1 MVVLS
6 ILVLL
11 ECLDDL
17 EGLLQLGIKGRV
29 AQTQWPSRV
38 RVPPVTPVAFTPACP
53 GPVGTGPGRVG
64 HLSFPLSLRSTPPA
78 WPFNRP
84 SAPSTRYPP
93 ANKPLIS
100 IYSQT

>member
-17 EGLLQLGIKGRV
+17 EGLLQLGIKGRA

-38 RVPPVTPVAFTPACP
+38 RVPHHAGGVYPGLSRPDRDRAGACGALTFPPAF
-53 GPVGTGPGRVG
+53 
-64 HLSFPLSLRSTPPA
+64 RSTPPPA
-78 WPFNRP
+78 WSLNRA
-84 SAPSTRYPP
+84 SAPCVRYLP

-100 IYSQT
+100 ID

>member
-1 MVVLS
+1 MVALS

-17 EGLLQLGIKGRV
+17 EGLLHLGIKGRV

-53 GPVGTGPGRVG
+53 GPVGTGPGRAFEFSSILIVP
-64 HLSFPLSLRSTPPA
+64 PLLLGSSTDRLHRPHAIPQQT
-78 WPFNRP
+78 NR
-84 SAPSTRYPP
+84 
-93 ANKPLIS
+93 L
-100 IYSQT
+100 

>member
-38 RVPPVTPVAFTPACP
+38 RVPPVTPVAFTPACR

-64 HLSFPLSLRSTPPA
+64 HLTFPLSFRSTPLPA
-78 WPFNRP
+78 WPLNPP
-84 SAPSTRYPP
+84 SAPSTRYPA

-100 IYSQT
+100 ID